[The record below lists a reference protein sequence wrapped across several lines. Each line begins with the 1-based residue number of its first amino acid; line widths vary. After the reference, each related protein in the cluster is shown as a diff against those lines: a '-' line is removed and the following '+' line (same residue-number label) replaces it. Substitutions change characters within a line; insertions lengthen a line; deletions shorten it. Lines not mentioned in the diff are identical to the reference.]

1 MRSLRPPTRPTPTI
15 GKKRTVN
22 IWLLVNKMSW
32 FHTHSW
38 KIVSVS
44 HTPRAIKARM
54 EGGEYSGPAYLVD
67 EILDRQRR
75 FFEETIAGKT
85 ILGMRCRGCGEFK
98 TETKLGIH
106 NIELDPS

>member
-1 MRSLRPPTRPTPTI
+1 
-15 GKKRTVN
+15 
-22 IWLLVNKMSW
+22 MSW

-38 KIVSVS
+38 RIVSIS
-44 HTPRAIKARM
+44 HTPPATNVRI
-54 EGGEYSGPAYLVD
+54 ESGEYCGPAYLVQ
-67 EILDRQRR
+67 EVLDQRRR

-85 ILGMRCRGCGEFK
+85 ILGMRCRGCGDFK